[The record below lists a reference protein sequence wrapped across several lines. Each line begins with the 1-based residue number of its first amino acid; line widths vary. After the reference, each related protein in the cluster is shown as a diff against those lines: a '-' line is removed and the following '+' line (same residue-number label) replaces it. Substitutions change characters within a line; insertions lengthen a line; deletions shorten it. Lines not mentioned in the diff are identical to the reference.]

1 MVRATRLPLI
11 LLVSI
16 VLGFV
21 SSSYATFDP
30 PRIDYV
36 VNPDGAGRSGGER
49 MYYINK
55 GIESTINKGDVLNVY
70 RETRAGRRSPTLRL
84 FIGTMMIVGSQHGS
98 SMGHFTANEAA
109 IANPLI
115 RHHKAMKSDI
125 VVPILMIDSRMLF
138 DPGEM
143 SLKKNAAQEF
153 SKMADFVK
161 NYSPSKLIIEGH
173 TDSDGETNFNQNL
186 SEIRAEAVRQY
197 LIRTYDFIT
206 AAMVESRGYGEGRP
220 VVPNDS
226 PENKTLNRRIEV
238 IVWE

>member
-1 MVRATRLPLI
+1 M
-11 LLVSI
+11 
-16 VLGFV
+16 
-21 SSSYATFDP
+21 
-30 PRIDYV
+30 
-36 VNPDGAGRSGGER
+36 
-49 MYYINK
+49 
-55 GIESTINKGDVLNVY
+55 LNVY
-70 RETRAGRRSPTLRL
+70 REMRAGRNSPTMRL
-84 FIGTMMIVGSQHGS
+84 FIGTMLIVGSQHES
-98 SMGHFTANEAA
+98 SMGHFSANESA

-115 RHHKAMKSDI
+115 RHHKAMKRDI

-143 SLKKNAAQEF
+143 SLRKNAAQEF
-153 SKMADFVK
+153 SKIAAFVK

-173 TDSDGETNFNQNL
+173 TDSDGETSFNQNL

-206 AAMVESRGYGEGRP
+206 AAMIESRGYGEGRP